1 MAEGEEKF
9 KEQEDERSLQHYAI
23 YINIHTHA
31 VYHSN
36 IAVKYPWVLY
46 CALIGAGR
54 DGTVAAA
61 SGKESC
67 VLRAYQLPVI

>member
-1 MAEGEEKF
+1 MAI
-9 KEQEDERSLQHYAI
+9 LHYAI
-23 YINIHTHA
+23 YINIYIYIYTHA

-46 CALIGAGR
+46 CALFGAGR

-67 VLRAYQLPVI
+67 VSMRTSYQSSDA